1 MPDNNL
7 MGTDNMKNR
16 NDTQFVSVSQPADTF
31 QAGII
36 RGALENENIICYVNN
51 ENTASTHFGG
61 IGLGAAS
68 MAVMVPE
75 NQAEQAVEII
85 KGLGI
90 E

>member
-1 MPDNNL
+1 M
-7 MGTDNMKNR
+7 
-16 NDTQFVSVSQPADTF
+16 NDTKFISIWQPADTM
-31 QAGII
+31 QAGLI
-36 RGALENENIICYVNN
+36 RGALEKENIICYVNN
-51 ENTASTHFGG
+51 ENTSGTHFGG

-75 NQAEQAVEII
+75 SQAEEAIEII